1 MYTDGHFSK
10 SMDADRDP
18 LPDTE
23 PDLKVNTFEGALVKR
38 RYRIEKQIG
47 RGGFAIT
54 YLASDTQLHARPV
67 VVKVLLDYHAEDPAI
82 LKKFRQELE
91 ALARINH
98 PGVVGPLDYGALDDG
113 RPFLVMEFIQGV
125 RLRDVMGTQGMEL
138 GRAARII
145 QQIGRALNAAHQQG
159 ILHRDVKPE
168 NIMLQNP
175 GQEDEQAKLIDFG
188 ISNVRD
194 SQVTGAAPSSRIFG
208 TPAYMPPEQ
217 FEGVP
222 FSPAGDIYALGV
234 VAYEMV
240 TGRHPFNAETD
251 AHLMRLK
258 LDGVR
263 VKPRGLRPSLPEP
276 AEECILK
283 ALSVHP
289 EDRFPSARE
298 FGQAFARSL
307 AGDSGGRRGR
317 PRAGVDDEQ
326 HLELAHVVFLD
337 LVRHSLLYTDHQKRD
352 IDLLDRLV
360 RETPEFRKGEA
371 NERLIIRPTGDGVAL
386 VFFGDPVQAVACAV
400 SIAKSIENH
409 DLKVRIGLNTGLV
422 VRRTDINGDPNV
434 SGDGIAKAER
444 VMSCGD
450 GGQILLSRSIAEVIS
465 QLADWAPRLRDLGER
480 EVKNGVR
487 IHIFGLLPDGVAGTP
502 EVQTAV
508 DAATPQTEPVI
519 EPENKIAAAR
529 RWIPILIGC
538 VVLMVAGAAG
548 LWRWL
553 GTRAPVATQE
563 RGAARATGPAAS
575 PQVDSAVPASRP
587 AAPDKVTSAPTPPLF
602 TLEDWL
608 KYGWKRDGAAIA
620 RQGGEFV
627 LVPLDLTRA
636 TVQFTVSLIKG
647 KRIEWVAG
655 YRDAKNYCLF
665 QIDES
670 GFSRTAIV
678 NGKPANTVKTS
689 YAAKRRAYDTFAV
702 RITPQGVV
710 NAIRSEPQWE
720 TLDDWQP
727 AGGVSTGRFGFHIP
741 GRDQISLSE
750 FRITQE

>member
-1 MYTDGHFSK
+1 M
-10 SMDADRDP
+10 
-18 LPDTE
+18 
-23 PDLKVNTFEGALVKR
+23 
-38 RYRIEKQIG
+38 
-47 RGGFAIT
+47 
-54 YLASDTQLHARPV
+54 
-67 VVKVLLDYHAEDPAI
+67 VVKVLLDHHAEDPAI
-82 LKKFRQELE
+82 LRKFRQELE

-98 PGVVGPLDYGALDDG
+98 PGVVGPLDYGTLADG

-125 RLRDVMGTQGMEL
+125 RLRDVIGKQGMEL
-138 GRAARII
+138 GRAGRII
-145 QQIGRALNAAHQQG
+145 QQIGRALNAAHVQG

-175 GQEDEQAKLIDFG
+175 GQDEEQAKLIDFG

-194 SQVTGAAPSSRIFG
+194 SQISSALSSSLVFG

-217 FEGVP
+217 FEGEP

-240 TGRHPFNAETD
+240 TGRQPFNPETD

-258 LDGVR
+258 LQGLQ
-263 VKPRGLRPSLPEP
+263 VKPKGLRPSLPEP
-276 AEECILK
+276 AERCILK
-283 ALSVHP
+283 ALSLHP
-289 EDRFPSARE
+289 QDRFQRARDFGEALAHALTDDSAGRRARPGAGAEDR
-298 FGQAFARSL
+298 
-307 AGDSGGRRGR
+307 
-317 PRAGVDDEQ
+317 Q
-326 HLELAHVVFLD
+326 HPELAHVLFLD
-337 LVRHSLLYTDHQKRD
+337 LVRHSLLFTDHQKRD

-360 RETPEFRKGEA
+360 RETAEFRKGEA
-371 NERLIIRPTGDGVAL
+371 NDRLIIRPTGDGVAL
-386 VFFGDPVQAVACAV
+386 VFFGDPVQAVACGV
-400 SIAKSIENH
+400 SIATSIRSH
-409 DLKVRIGLNTGLV
+409 RLKVRIGLNTGLV

-450 GGQILLSRSIAEVIS
+450 GEQILLSRSIAEVIS
-465 QLADWAPRLRDLGER
+465 QLADWAPRLQDLGER
-480 EVKNGVR
+480 EVKNGQR
-487 IHIFGLLPDGVAGTP
+487 IHIFGLRTDDRAGTG
-502 EVQTAV
+502 EVLTVDSPTTQETITATLTDHEFV
-508 DAATPQTEPVI
+508 
-519 EPENKIAAAR
+519 AAR

-538 VVLMVAGAAG
+538 AVLIVAGAAG

-553 GTRAPVATQE
+553 GTTQGNPQSVE
-563 RGAARATGPAAS
+563 HGAAHATGPAAS
-575 PQVDSAVPASRP
+575 SKVDASERP
-587 AAPDKVTSAPTPPLF
+587 GVTAATPDKSSSATTPPLF

-655 YRDAKNYCLF
+655 YRDARNYCLF
-665 QIDES
+665 QIDENS
-670 GFSRTAIV
+670 FSRTAVV
-678 NGKPANTVKTS
+678 NGKPGDTVKTS
-689 YAAKRRAYDTFAV
+689 YAAKRSAYDTFAL

-710 NAIRSEPQWE
+710 NAIRSDPQWE

-727 AGGVSTGRFGFHIP
+727 AEGVSTGRFGFHIP
-741 GRDQISLSE
+741 GKDQLSLSE